1 MLLSFYI
8 RALWDETHPFVESTI
23 LGSGRRFRAMMM
35 TATVDGS
42 GLLRAAISTKIGSR
56 KPNDRWRLSQ
66 SADALRSRS

>member
-8 RALWDETHPFVESTI
+8 RALWDEAHPFVESTI

-42 GLLRAAISTKIGSR
+42 SLLRAAISTKIGSR